1 MSSMAGTYKQYVSIK
16 PYINTCLMAYYIL
29 LSTHKRLWFH
39 ITLIYLSINHVTPI
53 HMKTNNYPPAQ
64 FEPPP
69 AETHTAKFHCFDA
82 ISWGWIWVKLL
93 GLLPLLLP

>member
-1 MSSMAGTYKQYVSIK
+1 
-16 PYINTCLMAYYIL
+16 
-29 LSTHKRLWFH
+29 
-39 ITLIYLSINHVTPI
+39 
-53 HMKTNNYPPAQ
+53 MKTNNYPPAQ